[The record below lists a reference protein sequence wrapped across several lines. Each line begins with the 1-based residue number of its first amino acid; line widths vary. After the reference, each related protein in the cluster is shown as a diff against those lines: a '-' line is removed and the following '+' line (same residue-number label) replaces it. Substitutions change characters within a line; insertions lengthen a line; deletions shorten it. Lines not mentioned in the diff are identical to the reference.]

1 MTGIMLRTPAIMGRT
16 MFDRLFDEFFNDPGP
31 MIKHSTDGYPLTDIY
46 KDEDDNQVI
55 EMALAGFSKEDLN
68 IDVKDNKITISS
80 DSQRS
85 ADTGHRRRIARR
97 SFQKTFV
104 DYNSQLDF
112 KNTTASF
119 KDGLLKVVIPQS
131 TDKNSITIEIA

>member
-55 EMALAGFSKEDLN
+55 EMALAGFSRDDLK

-80 DSQRS
+80 ESSKPESR
-85 ADTGHRRRIARR
+85 GLRRIARR

-104 DYNSQLDF
+104 DYNNQLDF
-112 KNTTASF
+112 KDTKASF
-119 KDGLLKVVIPQS
+119 KNGLLKVVIPQS
-131 TDKNSITIEIA
+131 TDKNCITIEIE